1 MPFILFHDFF
11 PEVAGKETRTATVL
25 NNPDGKLPSGDYG
38 FLEMYCDEAD
48 CDCRRVYFDV
58 ISRGSAQTE
67 AFITWGWENE
77 EFYRSRSKLDLS
89 PEDLAELI
97 GPALATGQ
105 PQGKLAPALLDFV
118 RDIILADAAYVERI
132 KRHYKMFRERIE
144 NPVKTEW
151 WRKKKKWR

>member
-11 PEVAGKETRTATVL
+11 PEVAEKETRTATVL

-67 AFITWGWENE
+67 AFITWGWESE

-118 RDIILADAAYVERI
+118 RDIILADPDYVERI